1 MKGLCGDGQVQSTKV
16 VDGVCLMFGSLVA
29 NAKRMSKMN
38 LNFWDQDLEV
48 GILGVPGAVSFL

>member
-1 MKGLCGDGQVQSTKV
+1 MVTLPTC
-16 VDGVCLMFGSLVA
+16 MFGSLVA

-48 GILGVPGAVSFL
+48 GILLVPGAVSRGETK